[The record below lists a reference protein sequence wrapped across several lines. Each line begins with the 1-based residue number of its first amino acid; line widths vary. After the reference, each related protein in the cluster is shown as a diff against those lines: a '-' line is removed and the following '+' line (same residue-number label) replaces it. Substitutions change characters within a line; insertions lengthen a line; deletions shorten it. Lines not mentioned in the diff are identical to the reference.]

1 MSGLF
6 RQVKSTDTFQ
16 NIAVVLVDIYNGGN
30 IGSVARAMKNMGLSR
45 LKLVNPFR
53 YMDEECRAMA
63 RGAVDLLS
71 ASRVFLSLDE
81 ALAGENVVIGT
92 TSGRDR
98 REESTVKTPRDI
110 IPSILRYASSQRVAL
125 VFGPERRGLSDA
137 QLARCQYVVSIPTDK
152 EFPVLN
158 LAQSVMIIAYEIFTS
173 NNTEIRPVVSQL
185 ASDDKREQMFRQMEQ
200 VLVEV
205 GFLSTRNPSHI
216 MRAFRRVL
224 ERSSLTPRDVQ
235 IFRGA
240 MSQLL
245 WYVRKGWEFPTEK
258 IRKP

>member
-1 MSGLF
+1 MKL
-6 RQVKSTDTFQ
+6 TNTFQ
-16 NIAVVLVDIYNGGN
+16 NISVVLVNTYNGGN

-45 LKLVNPFR
+45 LKLVNPSH

-71 ASRVFLSLDE
+71 ASCVFLSLDE

-92 TSGRDR
+92 TSGRER
-98 REESTVKTPRDI
+98 REEGAVKTPRDI
-110 IPSILRYASSQRVAL
+110 ISSILRYASSQRVAL

-137 QLARCQYVVSIPTDK
+137 QLARCQYVVSIPTD
-152 EFPVLN
+152 EESPVLN

-173 NNTEIRPVVSQL
+173 NNTEIRPGVFQL
-185 ASDDKREQMFRQMEQ
+185 ASDDEREQMFRQMEQ

-224 ERSSLTPRDVQ
+224 ERSSLTPRDVR

-245 WYVRKGWEFPTEK
+245 WYAKKRWESSTGT